1 MDWQAQCDR
10 DLASAV
16 YHGNVDALKE
26 LISKGGNPNAKGYN
40 NEPLLLH
47 AAGCN
52 KVEVVRYLLN
62 DLHVPIEIRDKHG
75 HTALLTAASHGALE
89 VLQFLISAG
98 ANILATNALEETAL
112 HLSARTESVETF
124 KFLQQSGIPMDAV
137 DIRGRTFLHHAAEF
151 SYPKMVEC
159 ILQGGWLPVD
169 CLDKNGQTPL
179 MLTADFP
186 RNERDPVI
194 HSSWFTC
201 EDYVNQVIK
210 LLLSAGADLSRK
222 DVLGRTTLHRTLGNR
237 ENFDFLWKKCKDFTH
252 SVDKK
257 GQTPIH
263 RALSAFRFH
272 WDMHHIMRLLLE
284 AGADAK
290 SHDSEGRT
298 ALYIAL
304 EKQCSYEVQA
314 LIKSGA
320 ETSCLEK
327 DSLTKILHIAV
338 RNDDYEQ
345 TNRMIAEGA
354 DVNGRQSFNRDSPST
369 EKGHTIRCLGCYEAG
384 GPVYYELSGESP
396 LFEALRSPKI
406 FKLLI
411 DSGANVNFK
420 DDHGCTALHRAVADM
435 RCEVLEMLLDAGADP
450 NIVDDCGVSSLHT
463 LSDRRADVRD
473 ITKFAE
479 RLLQA
484 GASVNVAD
492 HNGRTPLHYATK
504 RGDSK
509 HVKILLS
516 AGANVHAV
524 DVNGA
529 TPLLI
534 TDKRHFTQ
542 IIKLLVDAGANV
554 NLKDA
559 HGCSPLQK
567 AVDNRNFEALEVLLD
582 AGADPNIV
590 DECGVSLLNIVSS
603 RPVNTKDVPKFAE
616 RLLQAGANVNLKD
629 HNGITTLHCAAK
641 TGNCKLIEILLSA
654 GADVNSM
661 DVNGATPL
669 HMTSKHCFMQA
680 AQLLLDA
687 GANLIASDKDGQQII
702 HKASQFGDTT
712 AIDYLVEKW
721 PSTWGCDSHGN
732 TVLHFA
738 ARSRRNRLISI
749 EHILKRNL
757 VSVDERNVEGQTAL
771 AMLVERGSKSHSTH
785 GEVEILL
792 TEGASPTTMD
802 NNGKMP
808 LHTAASV
815 GDVKVMEVLTAA
827 GADVTSKDVTGRT
840 PLHLAAEAHNV
851 EGLEL
856 LLKKAASIDE
866 QDSDG
871 QTPLMLAVGSSTAV
885 NLLLRKG
892 VSISVKNHSGKTVLE
907 EAMDHGSHG
916 VVEALVAAGADVT
929 LKDVTG
935 RTPLHWAAK
944 AHSVEGLELLL
955 KKAASID
962 EQDSD
967 GQTPLMLAVGSS
979 NAVNLLLRKGA
990 SINVKNH
997 SGKTALE
1004 EAMDHGSHGAVK
1016 LLWTAVSNLKDI
1028 PQEYCIKAVHVA
1040 VKAGDEEILDHLIS
1054 LGISLSDCW
1063 WDPEHET
1070 TLLHCAAQSS
1080 VEMLKKLIDNG
1091 HTESTHDHKGFSPL
1105 HIAVQS
1111 LNFMGTKYLLE
1122 DANVPVNERN
1132 ADGRT
1137 ALMLAVSDSWYYPD
1151 VFDMLEILV
1160 NAGADINAKDKYGKT
1175 AYQLAYYA
1183 WADMTHDVLD
1193 YMQFRL

>member
-10 DLASAV
+10 DLESAV
-16 YHGNVDALKE
+16 YDGNVDALKE
-26 LISKGGNPNAKGYN
+26 LISKGGNPNAKVYN

-62 DLHVPIEIRDKHG
+62 DLHVPIEIRDNHG
-75 HTALLTAASHGALE
+75 HTALLSAASRGALE

-137 DIRGRTFLHHAAEF
+137 DIRGRTFLHHAVEF
-151 SYPKMVEC
+151 AYPKMVEC

-186 RNERDPVI
+186 RNERDPVM
-194 HSSWFTC
+194 HSSWFSC
-201 EDYVNQVIK
+201 EDCVNQVIK

-222 DVLGRTTLHRTLGNR
+222 DVLGRTALHRTLGNR
-237 ENFDFLWKKCKDFTH
+237 ENFEFLWKKFKDFTH

-272 WDMHHIMRLLLE
+272 WDKYPIMQLLLE

-290 SHDSEGRT
+290 SRDSEGRT

-304 EKQCSYEVQA
+304 ENQCSYEVQA

-327 DSLTKILHIAV
+327 DSLTKILHIVV
-338 RNDDYEQ
+338 RNGDYEL

-411 DSGANVNFK
+411 DSGADVNFK
-420 DDHGCTALHRAVADM
+420 DDHGCTALHRAVGDM

-450 NIVDDCGVSSLHT
+450 NIVDDCGVSSLHI

-509 HVKILLS
+509 HVKILLN
-516 AGANVHAV
+516 AGANVNAM

-534 TDKRHFTQ
+534 TDKCHFIQ
-542 IIKLLVDAGANV
+542 IIKLLVGAGANV
-554 NLKDA
+554 NLKGV

-603 RPVNTKDVPKFAE
+603 RPANTKDVPKFAE

-629 HNGITTLHCAAK
+629 HNGITPLHCAAK
-641 TGNCKLIEILLSA
+641 TGNCKLIKILLSA

-669 HMTSKHCFMQA
+669 LMTSKHCYTQA

-687 GANLIASDKDGQQII
+687 GANLTASDKDGQQII

-749 EHILKRNL
+749 AHILKRNL
-757 VSVDERNVEGQTAL
+757 VSVDERNLEGQTAL
-771 AMLVERGSKSHSTH
+771 AMLVERGSKLHSTH

-792 TEGASPTTMD
+792 TEGASPTTKD

-815 GDVKVMEVLTAA
+815 GDVK
-827 GADVTSKDVTGRT
+827 
-840 PLHLAAEAHNV
+840 
-851 EGLEL
+851 
-856 LLKKAASIDE
+856 
-866 QDSDG
+866 
-871 QTPLMLAVGSSTAV
+871 
-885 NLLLRKG
+885 
-892 VSISVKNHSGKTVLE
+892 
-907 EAMDHGSHG
+907 

-962 EQDSD
+962 EQDND

-1040 VKAGDEEILDHLIS
+1040 VKAGDEEMLDHLIS

-1091 HTESTHDHKGFSPL
+1091 HTESALDHKGCSPL

-1111 LNFMGTKYLLE
+1111 LNFMATKYLLE

-1137 ALMLAVSDSWYYPD
+1137 ALMLAVSDSWYYSD
-1151 VFDMLEILV
+1151 VFNMLEILV
-1160 NAGADINAKDKYGKT
+1160 NAGADINAKDKDGKT